1 MGGWRGERGRMV
13 SNQNF
18 HISAR
23 LHSFSFNK
31 VLRNVIMTWARDI
44 YRLFS
49 SLTLKMWHWW
59 CCKQQKKQELPSD
72 QLWRHHRPAYFP
84 HRTHQAE
91 TEMISLQLY
100 LQNINSCY
108 VAVLICRGLAP
119 FNVLFVYQN
128 FNTLLNH
135 ADTWVKPSSWLA
147 NYLCKGEKK
156 ENLMKM
162 LPNERRWGWGRKLQN
177 LSQVYILNTDSFF
190 SKLQTSLC
198 ISWAS
203 EELGSKIPNSCKGS
217 NN

>member
-1 MGGWRGERGRMV
+1 MGGWTGGRGKMV

-31 VLRNVIMTWARDI
+31 VLRNVIMTWARDN

-49 SLTLKMWHWW
+49 SLMLMTWHWW
-59 CCKQQKKQELPSD
+59 CCKQQKKQGLPSD
-72 QLWRHHRPAYFP
+72 QLWRHYRPAFFP
-84 HRTHQAE
+84 
-91 TEMISLQLY
+91 TEHTKQRQKQSPYSHICRIL
-100 LQNINSCY
+100 NSCY
-108 VAVLICRGLAP
+108 IAVLVCRGLAP

-156 ENLMKM
+156 ENLM
-162 LPNERRWGWGRKLQN
+162 
-177 LSQVYILNTDSFF
+177 
-190 SKLQTSLC
+190 
-198 ISWAS
+198 
-203 EELGSKIPNSCKGS
+203 
-217 NN
+217 